1 MSIVGT
7 VICTTHRMKG
17 SADMLSEAVMARKR
31 RFISGCH
38 VQLTKDMQD
47 PYTPL
52 PKGLKG
58 IVRHVDDM
66 GTVHT
71 EWENGST
78 LGAVLEDKIEIIG

>member
-7 VICTTHRMKG
+7 VICTTHHMKG
-17 SADMLSEAVMARKR
+17 SAEMLFEAVMARKR
-31 RFISGCH
+31 RFIPGCH
-38 VQLTKDMQD
+38 VQLTEDMQD

-58 IVRHVDDM
+58 IVRNVDDM
-66 GTVHT
+66 GTVHIV
-71 EWENGST
+71 WENGST

>member
-7 VICTTHRMKG
+7 VICTTLHMKG
-17 SADMLSEAVMARKR
+17 SADMLSEAVMARKKL
-31 RFISGCH
+31 FVPGCQI
-38 VQLTKDMQD
+38 QLIEDMQD

-66 GTVHT
+66 GTVHIV
-71 EWENGST
+71 WENGST
-78 LGAVLEDKIEIIG
+78 LGAVLEDKIKLR